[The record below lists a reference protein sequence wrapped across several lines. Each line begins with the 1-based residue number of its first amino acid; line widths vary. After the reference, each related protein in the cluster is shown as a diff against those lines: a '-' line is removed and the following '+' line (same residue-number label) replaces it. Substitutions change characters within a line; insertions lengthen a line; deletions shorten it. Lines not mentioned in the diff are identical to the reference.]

1 MAEITGVQVDKL
13 AAILE
18 IVALTATGLGWDEI
32 LAELTRR
39 IGRLMEVDG
48 CTLAVWDQENNK
60 IVVMA
65 DYVSPEIETPF
76 AGVNHVSAAYPLAH
90 FPATVQ
96 VLEQQSPLIVYFD
109 DPAAD
114 QAEKQ
119 LLETFHWSGALL
131 LPILFQGRTLGLL
144 RLASAGKQGHPFTNE
159 QLALGQTLAGQVG
172 LVLENARLH
181 QEGAE
186 GHLHAEALQV
196 IGRALASELDYQR
209 IVRDVADFAYR
220 LVGAQFVY
228 VAVPEG
234 EALQP
239 VATAGRIESDSSAIH
254 TPEIPSSLLKH
265 NFVGRAVTEE
275 RPIVVA
281 DITADPVMT
290 PWQAEAELQGWK
302 SAVASP
308 LLSHNRLVGVLV
320 AYGHQP
326 NSFGP
331 GDIATLMSLASQAA
345 VAIHNAQLFTE
356 LEAQREALRQ
366 VSLRLVNA
374 QEAER
379 RLISRELH
387 DELGQALTALKINLD
402 LARRALS
409 KDAPAKLRQSIH
421 EAGSLAIQTLETA
434 RNMSLALH
442 PAMLDDL
449 GLLAALRWE
458 IDRYEQRTGQVVQ
471 FEAELA
477 GVELQAELEITI
489 FRIIIEALTNAARH
503 AQASEIRI
511 SLKLEKLQIMLKVED
526 NGVGFEVENW
536 LNSPGERKSLG
547 LISMRERAELLG
559 GSLDIISNPGQGTTV
574 QGKLPIAA

>member
-1 MAEITGVQVDKL
+1 MDKL
-13 AAILE
+13 AAILD
-18 IVALTATGLGWDEI
+18 IVALTAADLSWDEI
-32 LAELTRR
+32 LAELPRQ
-39 IGRLMEVDG
+39 IGQLVEVDG

-60 IVVMA
+60 VVVVA
-65 DYVSPEIETPF
+65 DHVAPGIETPF
-76 AGVNHVSAAYPLAH
+76 AGVNHVGAAYPLSH

-114 QAEKQ
+114 QAEKE
-119 LLETFHWSGALL
+119 LLETFRWGGALL
-131 LPILFQGRTLGLL
+131 LPVLFQGRTLGLL
-144 RLASAGKQGHPFTNE
+144 RLAIADKQRQSFTNE
-159 QLALGQTLAGQVG
+159 QVVLGQTLAGQVG
-172 LVLENARLH
+172 LVLENTRL
-181 QEGAE
+181 QKEGAE

-239 VATAGRIESDSSAIH
+239 VATAGRIKFDSAAIH
-254 TPEIPSSLLKH
+254 SSEIPPSLLKH
-265 NFVGRAVTEE
+265 SFVGRAVSEE
-275 RPIVVA
+275 RPIIVA
-281 DITADPVMT
+281 DIAADPAMAL
-290 PWQAEAELQGWK
+290 WQTEAETQGWQ
-302 SAVASP
+302 SAVAAP

-320 AYGHQP
+320 AYAHQP
-326 NSFGP
+326 NFFSP

-402 LARRALS
+402 LARRALT

-421 EAGSLAIQTLETA
+421 EAGLLAIQTLETA

-471 FEAELA
+471 FEADLA
-477 GVELQAELEITI
+477 EIKLQSEVEITI

-503 AQASEIRI
+503 ARASEIRI
-511 SLKLEKLQIMLKVED
+511 SLKLVNQQIILSVED
-526 NGVGFEVENW
+526 NGVGFEAENW

-559 GSLDIISNPGQGTTV
+559 GSLDIMSSPGQGTRV
-574 QGKLPIAA
+574 QSRLPLAT

>member
-1 MAEITGVQVDKL
+1 MAEITGAWVDKL
-13 AAILE
+13 AAILD
-18 IVALTATGLGWDEI
+18 IISLTTANLNWDEV
-32 LAELTRR
+32 LAELPRH
-39 IGRLMEVDG
+39 IGRLVEVDS

-60 IVVMA
+60 LVVAA
-65 DYVSPEIETPF
+65 DYISPEVETPF
-76 AGVNHVSAAYPLAH
+76 AGVNHIGAAYPLAH
-90 FPATVQ
+90 FPATAQ
-96 VLEQQSPLIVYFD
+96 VLAQQSPLIVYFD
-109 DPAAD
+109 DPDAD
-114 QAEKQ
+114 RAEKE
-119 LLETFHWSGALL
+119 LLETFRWDGALL

-144 RLASAGKQGHPFTNE
+144 RLAVANKHRAPFTTE
-159 QLALGQTLAGQVG
+159 QVALGQTLAGQVG

-228 VAVPEG
+228 MAVPEG
-234 EALQP
+234 EALRP
-239 VATAGRIESDSSAIH
+239 VATAGRIEAETTAMH
-254 TPEIPSSLLKH
+254 PTEIPATLLSH
-265 NFVGRAVTEE
+265 SFVGRAVAEE

-281 DITADPVMT
+281 DIAADPAMA
-290 PWQAEAELQGWK
+290 PWQAETEAQGWRT
-302 SAVASP
+302 AVAAP
-308 LLSHNRLVGVLV
+308 LLSHSRLVGVLV
-320 AYGHQP
+320 AYGQQP
-326 NSFGP
+326 NSFSP

-402 LARRALS
+402 LARRALA

-458 IDRYEQRTGQVVQ
+458 IDRYEQRTGQVIQ
-471 FEAELA
+471 FEADLA
-477 GVELQAELEITI
+477 GVELQSEVEITI

-503 AQASEIRI
+503 AQASDIRI
-511 SLKLEKLQIMLKVED
+511 SLKLENQQIMLSVAD
-526 NGVGFEVENW
+526 NGVGFEVESW
-536 LNSPGERKSLG
+536 FNSPGERKSLG

-559 GSLDIISNPGQGTTV
+559 GSLDIVSSPGQGTRV
-574 QGKLPIAA
+574 QGRLPLAA